1 MSMSTLM
8 MKSSSNNDL
17 HRAFFSKTAGFTLL
31 EVMIAVSLIAI
42 AVVTLIGSQSQSVS
56 LATVSKFE
64 TMASLLAQRKLTELS
79 LQDFASVNDGEG
91 DFGEDF
97 PGFTWKMKVDE
108 LSEKE
113 TGLKNAGE
121 RLKSVEVQVGMT
133 QDTSQTLTLRTIL
146 FKTMEAK
153 Q

>member
-1 MSMSTLM
+1 MSTLM
-8 MKSSSNNDL
+8 MKNSFNSIHL
-17 HRAFFSKTAGFTLL
+17 RALFADAAGFTLL

-42 AVVTLIGSQSQSVS
+42 AVVTLFGSQSQSVS
-56 LATVSKFE
+56 LVTVAKFD

-79 LQDFASVNDGEG
+79 LQEFASINDGEG

-97 PGFTWKMKVDE
+97 PGFSWKMKVEE

-113 TGLKNAGE
+113 TGLKKAGE
-121 RLKSVEVQVGMT
+121 RLKSVDVQVTMA
-133 QDTSQTLTLRTIL
+133 QDTSQTFALRTIL
-146 FKTMEAK
+146 FKKLEAK

>member
-1 MSMSTLM
+1 MSTLM
-8 MKSSSNNDL
+8 MKSSSSNSRRL
-17 HRAFFSKTAGFTLL
+17 ALPLGSAGFTLL

-42 AVVTLIGSQSQSVS
+42 AVVTLFGSQSQSVS
-56 LATVSKFE
+56 LVTVSKFD

-79 LQDFASVNDGEG
+79 LQEFASVNNGEG

-133 QDTSQTLTLRTIL
+133 QDASQTFALRTIL
-146 FKTMEAK
+146 FKTLEAK

>member
-1 MSMSTLM
+1 MSTLTM
-8 MKSSSNNDL
+8 RSFFNSNRSRVIL
-17 HRAFFSKTAGFTLL
+17 AHTAGFTLL

-42 AVVTLIGSQSQSVS
+42 AVVTLFGSQSQSVS
-56 LATVSKFE
+56 LVTVSKFD

-79 LQDFASVNDGEG
+79 LQEFASINDADG

-97 PGFTWKMKVDE
+97 PGFSWKMKVAE

-113 TGLKNAGE
+113 TSLKKAGE
-121 RLKSVEVQVGMT
+121 RLKAVDVQVTMA
-133 QDTSQTLTLRTIL
+133 QDASQTFSLRTIL
-146 FKTMEAK
+146 FKKLEAK